1 MLPLGQSLLEVQQT
15 AENKTDKQRNPF
27 FFWIWKEESD
37 ITVCLKSEVDLF
49 QGKPRYFNC
58 RAPTANK
65 SLYTNH
71 HAKGFLYHTPNRRL
85 YKVTDPTFRWIFSLW
100 NENEEIILIDPKIQ
114 EILIAYAM
122 LNIYWCDILPVFASF
137 YLFIF
142 AIVIDTDTEY
152 IWFLVRISYLKSCVY
167 SFSLV
172 SG

>member
-1 MLPLGQSLLEVQQT
+1 MHKWFIYLCPVKEFLPHSCFPIEQNLNFLAKFFFNTRLKFFSENISLLGSW
-15 AENKTDKQRNPF
+15 P
-27 FFWIWKEESD
+27 S
-37 ITVCLKSEVDLF
+37 
-49 QGKPRYFNC
+49 RY
-58 RAPTANK
+58 REK
-65 SLYTNH
+65 Y
-71 HAKGFLYHTPNRRL
+71 TPNRRL

-114 EILIAYAM
+114 EILIAYTM
-122 LNIYWCDILPVFASF
+122 LNIYWCVILPVFASF

-167 SFSLV
+167 SFFLV